1 MSNHTPTGPPESD
14 KSRKQGADDAASDTT
29 PGDTPTERFDAAD
42 ADTPTAAGPHDAAP
56 YDADGADTPTE
67 RFDPV
72 IDETPTDRFEAPT
85 APTDAATRILP
96 AQGGA
101 TPATPYPTRA
111 YPPAAAP
118 PAATV
123 RTVTSGPV
131 PPKADPTAKKSRT
144 LLYWLIGI
152 GVVLLIAVIVL
163 LVTLFS
169 NPDDAA
175 VAPTPTPTQSA
186 APSAAPAPTEEPEE
200 EEPAPAPSPSAPP
213 AAGPTFATFTAPTS
227 AECEAEEGEAPLVFS
242 WSSDNAV
249 RAYFGV
255 GTQNAAINPTESD
268 LPPTATFDEV
278 PYDCAVPSQ
287 VYTVTLEDELGAL
300 ASRTVTVT
308 R

>member
-1 MSNHTPTGPPESD
+1 MSNDTPTGPPEND
-14 KSRKQGADDAASDTT
+14 KSRDRRPDDAATGST
-29 PGDTPTERFDAAD
+29 PGDTPTERFDAAG
-42 ADTPTAAGPHDAAP
+42 AAAGTDIPAEP

-85 APTDAATRILP
+85 GSTSAATRILP
-96 AQGGA
+96 THGGA
-101 TPATPYPTRA
+101 TPATPYPT
-111 YPPAAAP
+111 AASSGFENS
-118 PAATV
+118 
-123 RTVTSGPV
+123 VTSSMI
-131 PPKADPTAKKSRT
+131 TAMSST
-144 LLYWLIGI
+144 
-152 GVVLLIAVIVL
+152 
-163 LVTLFS
+163 
-169 NPDDAA
+169 
-175 VAPTPTPTQSA
+175 
-186 APSAAPAPTEEPEE
+186 APSAAPSPTEEPEE
-200 EEPAPAPSPSAPP
+200 PTPTPTPTAAPP

-227 AECEAEEGEAPLVFS
+227 AECEAEEGEAPLTFS
-242 WSSDNAV
+242 WSSDDAV

-300 ASRTVTVT
+300 TSRTVTVT

>member
-1 MSNHTPTGPPESD
+1 
-14 KSRKQGADDAASDTT
+14 
-29 PGDTPTERFDAAD
+29 
-42 ADTPTAAGPHDAAP
+42 
-56 YDADGADTPTE
+56 
-67 RFDPV
+67 
-72 IDETPTDRFEAPT
+72 
-85 APTDAATRILP
+85 
-96 AQGGA
+96 
-101 TPATPYPTRA
+101 
-111 YPPAAAP
+111 
-118 PAATV
+118 
-123 RTVTSGPV
+123 
-131 PPKADPTAKKSRT
+131 
-144 LLYWLIGI
+144 
-152 GVVLLIAVIVL
+152 VIVL

-169 NPDDAA
+169 NPEDAA
-175 VAPTPTPTQSA
+175 VAPTPSATQTEA
-186 APSAAPAPTEEPEE
+186 PAPSPTPTEEPEE
-200 EEPAPAPSPSAPP
+200 EEEPSAAPTPVAPP

-227 AECEAEEGEAPLVFS
+227 AECEAEEGEAPLTFS